1 MEKIVKLK
9 KNASIVKSGSTK
21 LPRTA
26 GRELKTGI
34 GSDMMN
40 LISKNG

>member
-9 KNASIVKSGSTK
+9 KPPVSLKTGSTK